1 MIGGRG
7 NSEETFMRKSIGLAI
22 PMTVIILYY
31 LFWIAIALFVHT
43 RYPTIANYLPL
54 GGISDLMSDSLDS
67 LEPVYTSIGP
77 SLLEPAGPIRLAIA
91 SFSAVILII
100 PVSWV
105 YFMTSRSAKMD
116 QAFIQTIVILPV
128 VVTGIAM
135 IVMNSIALAF
145 SLAGIVAA
153 VRFRFSLAIPSDAM
167 YIFVSIGVGL
177 ACGIGAVGIAMV
189 ISAAFV
195 LTTLAIWR
203 LEYGKSASGSFLR
216 MMARRGTGDDD
227 F

>member
-1 MIGGRG
+1 
-7 NSEETFMRKSIGLAI
+7 MRKSTGLAI
-22 PMTVIILYY
+22 PMTVILVYY
-31 LFWIAIALFVHT
+31 SLWIALALFVQS
-43 RYPTIANYLPL
+43 RYPSIAHYLPF
-54 GGISDLMSDSLDS
+54 GGIDDLMSDSLDS
-67 LEPVYTSIGP
+67 LEPVYTSIGRT
-77 SLLEPAGPIRLAIA
+77 LLDPAGPVRLAIA
-91 SFSAVILII
+91 SFSAVVLII

-177 ACGIGAVGIAMV
+177 GAGIGAVGIAMV

-203 LEYGKSASGSFLR
+203 LEYGRSASGPFLR
-216 MMARRGTGDDD
+216 MMARRGTGEDDY
-227 F
+227 

>member
-1 MIGGRG
+1 MIVSRG
-7 NSEETFMRKSIGLAI
+7 NSEETTMRKSIGLAI

-31 LFWIAIALFVHT
+31 LFWIALALFVQT

-177 ACGIGAVGIAMV
+177 GAGIGAVGIAMV

-203 LEYGKSASGSFLR
+203 LEYGKSASGPFLR
-216 MMARRGTGDDD
+216 MMARRGTGEDD

>member
-1 MIGGRG
+1 
-7 NSEETFMRKSIGLAI
+7 
-22 PMTVIILYY
+22 MTIIIIYY
-31 LFWIAIALFVHT
+31 LFWVALALVLQTQYPSIAH
-43 RYPTIANYLPL
+43 YLPL
-54 GGISDLMSDSLDS
+54 GGIEDLMSDSLDS

-77 SLLEPAGPIRLAIA
+77 SLLDTAGPIRLAIA

-105 YFMTSRSAKMD
+105 YFMTSRAGKMD

-135 IVMNSIALAF
+135 IVMNRIALAF

-177 ACGIGAVGIAMV
+177 GAGIGAVGIALV

-195 LTTLAIWR
+195 LTTLVIWR
-203 LEYGKSASGSFLR
+203 LEYGKSASGPFLR

-227 F
+227 Y

>member
-1 MIGGRG
+1 
-7 NSEETFMRKSIGLAI
+7 
-22 PMTVIILYY
+22 MTVIVLYY
-31 LFWIAIALFVHT
+31 LFWIGLVLIIQA
-43 RYPTIANYLPL
+43 RYPSIAHHLPL
-54 GGISDLMSDSLDS
+54 GGINDLMSDNLES
-67 LEPVYTSIGP
+67 LEPVYTSIGR
-77 SLLEPAGPIRLAIA
+77 SLLDPAGPIRLAIA
-91 SFSAVILII
+91 SFSAAILIV

-105 YFMTSRSAKMD
+105 YFMTSRAGKMD

-177 ACGIGAVGIAMV
+177 GAGIGAVGIAMV

-195 LTTLAIWR
+195 LTTLVIWR
-203 LEYGKSASGSFLR
+203 LEYGKSASGPFLR
-216 MMARRGTGDDD
+216 MMARRGTGEDDY
-227 F
+227 

>member
-1 MIGGRG
+1 
-7 NSEETFMRKSIGLAI
+7 
-22 PMTVIILYY
+22 MTIIVIYY
-31 LFWIAIALFVHT
+31 LFWIGIVLFVQS
-43 RYPTIANYLPL
+43 RYPSIANYLPL
-54 GGISDLMSDSLDS
+54 GGIEDLMGDNLES
-67 LEPVYTSIGP
+67 LEPVYTSIGR
-77 SLLEPAGPIRLAIA
+77 SLLDPAGPIRLAIA

-105 YFMTSRSAKMD
+105 YFMTSRAGKMD

-177 ACGIGAVGIAMV
+177 GAGIGAVGIAMV

-195 LTTLAIWR
+195 LTTLVIWR
-203 LEYGKSASGSFLR
+203 LEYGKSASGPFLR
-216 MMARRGTGDDD
+216 MMARRGTGDDEY
-227 F
+227 

>member
-1 MIGGRG
+1 
-7 NSEETFMRKSIGLAI
+7 MRKSTSLAL
-22 PMTVIILYY
+22 PMTVIVLYY
-31 LFWIAIALFVHT
+31 LFWVGLVLFIQS
-43 RYPTIANYLPL
+43 RYPSIAHHLPL
-54 GGISDLMSDSLDS
+54 GGISDLMTENLES
-67 LEPVYTSIGP
+67 LEPVYTSVGR
-77 SLLEPAGPIRLAIA
+77 SLLDPAGPVRLAIA
-91 SFSAVILII
+91 SFSAAVLII

-105 YFMTSRSAKMD
+105 YFMTSRAGKMD

-177 ACGIGAVGIAMV
+177 GAGIGAIGIAMV

-195 LTTLAIWR
+195 LTTLVIWR
-203 LEYGKSASGSFLR
+203 LEYGKSVSGPFLR
-216 MMARRGTGDDD
+216 MMARRRTGEDD

>member
-1 MIGGRG
+1 
-7 NSEETFMRKSIGLAI
+7 
-22 PMTVIILYY
+22 MTIIVLYY
-31 LFWIAIALFVHT
+31 LFWIGLTVFVQV
-43 RYPTIANYLPL
+43 RYPSIAHYLPL
-54 GGISDLMSDSLDS
+54 GGIDELMSDNLDS
-67 LEPVYTSIGP
+67 LEPVYTSIGR
-77 SLLEPAGPIRLAIA
+77 SLLDPAGPIRLAIA
-91 SFSAVILII
+91 SFSAAILIV

-105 YFMTSRSAKMD
+105 YFMTSRAGKMD

-177 ACGIGAVGIAMV
+177 GAGIGAVGIAMV

-195 LTTLAIWR
+195 LTTLVIWR
-203 LEYGKSASGSFLR
+203 LEYGKSASGPFLR
-216 MMARRGTGDDD
+216 LMARRGTGEDDY
-227 F
+227 